1 MGRSQLAVADTLV
14 FALPEVAD
22 PAHREA
28 HWWLIAGG
36 EVINAG
42 VGAEWPAL
50 ATDAAGQR
58 RRLAALAPTAAVRL
72 AFAPANA
79 AAASPRQAAAIA
91 RVAAVEQS
99 LGDPATLH
107 SASAVLPDGRLMTAL
122 VANGT
127 MLEWIDWAS
136 AAGVDPDHIV
146 PVATLVPLGEQWVS
160 LTIGADT
167 LIGRGE
173 TIMPFEPALTE
184 AIVGDA
190 EITELSAEEVAAALI
205 LAAEAPTIDL
215 RSGRFARRRR
225 IVIERG
231 RIRELVALACL
242 IPLLT
247 LLWAIVSIV
256 KLNASSDR
264 LNTETLRLAEA
275 TIGRTPALETA
286 AADIAQVKGGGSGGL
301 SIALTAL
308 FQKLQAEPG
317 ISTTQLG
324 YSGNGTLQT
333 TLAAPTVDE
342 INRLLLALQRD
353 GYQVT
358 AVPRQAPD
366 GRSMVDITVRS
377 GP

>member
-1 MGRSQLAVADTLV
+1 MGRSELAVETLV

-22 PAHREA
+22 SAFREA
-28 HWWLIAGG
+28 HWWLVAEGAIV
-36 EVINAG
+36 EAG
-42 VGAEWPAL
+42 VGAEWPGL
-50 ATDAAGQR
+50 ASDAAGQR
-58 RRLAALAPTAAVRL
+58 RRLVALAPIAAVRL

-79 AAASPRQAAAIA
+79 AAASPRQAAVIA

-99 LGDPATLH
+99 LGDSATLH
-107 SASAVLPDGRLMTAL
+107 SARAALPDGRLVTAL

-127 MLEWIDWAS
+127 MLEWIDWAT
-136 AAGVDPDHIV
+136 ALGVDPDHIV
-146 PVATLVPLGEQWVS
+146 PVATLLPLGEQWVS
-160 LTIGADT
+160 ATIGADT
-167 LIGRGE
+167 LVGRGE
-173 TIMPFEPALTE
+173 VIMPFEPALAE
-184 AIVGDA
+184 AIVGDSD
-190 EITELSAEEVAAALI
+190 ITELSAEEIAAALVV
-205 LAAEAPTIDL
+205 AAEARLIDL

-231 RIRELVALACL
+231 RIRELIALACL

-256 KLNASSDR
+256 KLNSSSDR
-264 LNTETLRLAEA
+264 LDAETLRLAEA

-286 AADIAQVKGGGSGGL
+286 AADMAQVKGGGSGGL
-301 SIALTAL
+301 SVALTAL

-353 GYQVT
+353 GYKVT

>member
-1 MGRSQLAVADTLV
+1 MGRSDIAVAETLIL
-14 FALPEVAD
+14 ALPEVAD
-22 PAHREA
+22 PAFREA
-28 HWWLIAGG
+28 HWWLVADGAIV
-36 EVINAG
+36 ESG
-42 VGAEWPAL
+42 VGADWPSL
-50 ATDAAGQR
+50 VDDAAGQR
-58 RRLAALAPTAAVRL
+58 RRLVALAPIAAVRL
-72 AFAPANA
+72 VFAPANSS
-79 AAASPRQAAAIA
+79 AASPRQAAAIA

-107 SASAVLPDGRLMTAL
+107 SASAALPDGRLITAL

-127 MLEWIDWAS
+127 MLEWIDWAT
-136 AAGVDPDHIV
+136 ALGADPDHIV
-146 PVATLVPLGEQWVS
+146 PVATLLPLGEAWVS
-160 LTIGADT
+160 ATIGAET

-173 TIMPFEPALTE
+173 TVMPFEPALTE
-184 AIVGDA
+184 AIVGDE
-190 EITELSAEEVAAALI
+190 EITDLSAEEVAAALI
-205 LAAEAPTIDL
+205 IAAETPLIDL

-256 KLNASSDR
+256 KLNSSSDR
-264 LNTETLRLAEA
+264 LNAETLRLAEA

-286 AADIAQVKGGGSGGL
+286 AADMAQVKGAGSGGL